1 MKVVKDVGGI
11 VTDITILPG
20 NNYGLMTLD
29 SVNSSEALFNA
40 AFAQRESIKTDE
52 GFCLFEVKE
61 GPCAGRMI
69 VFFYT

>member
-1 MKVVKDVGGI
+1 MMKVVKDLGGI

-40 AFAQRESIKTDE
+40 AFA
-52 GFCLFEVKE
+52 
-61 GPCAGRMI
+61 
-69 VFFYT
+69 